1 MLKLQNGDVGGQN
14 VCVHAHMCVLCTNRM
29 QISGQPQVSVIRTAE
44 KELQSKINES
54 LGNGNI
60 VEIIKL
66 SLDG

>member
-1 MLKLQNGDVGGQN
+1 MRAVY
-14 VCVHAHMCVLCTNRM
+14 NRM